1 MLRALSGVPLAALVL
16 LGSACASSR
25 MGRAEVRLQDGQPC
39 FAVAAPEWQRTP
51 ELALQAL
58 LLSDLAEQPP
68 AVRWALL
75 VPAGQADP
83 PLPPAACIAW
93 GQAPAGLAVTTP
105 AAAPVAG
112 RAYEVFINA
121 RPPQGRAATRGYS
134 ARFCLRGGP
143 PQPWVLQPLADN
155 AGRCPP

>member
-1 MLRALSGVPLAALVL
+1 VAALALFAL

-25 MGRAEVRLQDGQPC
+25 MGQAEVRLHDGQPC
-39 FAVAAPEWQRTP
+39 FAVAAAEWARTP

-58 LLSDLAEQPP
+58 LLSDLAAQPP

-83 PLPPAACIAW
+83 ALQPVACITW
-93 GQAPAGLAVTTP
+93 GQAPVGLAVTT
-105 AAAPVAG
+105 AAQAPVAG
-112 RAYEVFINA
+112 HVYEVFINA

-143 PQPWVLQPLADN
+143 PGPWVLHPLADN
-155 AGRCPP
+155 AGHCPP